1 MKAFAIYRLPHAS
14 QCTLVGQDG
23 MPVSLSSLSD
33 LTGKESGFLISPFSM
48 ADGRAIVL
56 LQPDE
61 VRKLAPD
68 KVAEMD
74 DLPFH
79 SADGKMTVSPCSR
92 ETYHDDFSRFHRA
105 FSATGIQ
112 KLVLARSED
121 FDRKGCHPAEL
132 FARACQCY
140 PEAFVT
146 LFSAPQCGTWLVASP
161 EVLLLR
167 DSVQWHTMALAGTMR
182 YADHLPQWS
191 DKNVREQDYVTRY
204 IKACLDRYSDDVSL
218 TGPYTKRAGGLV
230 HLCTDFSFNLSP
242 DVRLGDVLDAMH
254 PTPAVCGLP
263 KEEALQFILDNESVD
278 RDYYSGF
285 SGPLNLEGQTSF
297 FVSLRCMRIIGDRY
311 RLFAGGGILPESD
324 ESLEWEE
331 TEAKMQTMLSL
342 MG

>member
-1 MKAFAIYRLPHAS
+1 
-14 QCTLVGQDG
+14 

-48 ADGRAIVL
+48 ADGRVIVL

-68 KVAEMD
+68 QVAEID

-79 SADGKMTVSPCSR
+79 SADGKMTASPCSR

-140 PEAFVT
+140 PEAFVA

-204 IKACLDRYSDDVSL
+204 IKACLDCYSDDVSL

-230 HLCTDFSFNLSP
+230 HLCTDFSFNLSS

-263 KEEALQFILDNESVD
+263 KEEALRFILENESVD

-342 MG
+342 IR

>member
-1 MKAFAIYRLPHAS
+1 
-14 QCTLVGQDG
+14 

-48 ADGRAIVL
+48 ADGRVIML

-61 VRKLAPD
+61 VRKLAPGQ
-68 KVAEMD
+68 VAEIV

-79 SADGKMTVSPCSR
+79 SADGKMTASPCSR

-140 PEAFVT
+140 PEAFVA

-230 HLCTDFSFNLSP
+230 HLCTDFSFNLSQ

-263 KEEALQFILDNESVD
+263 KEEALRFILDNESVD

-342 MG
+342 IG

>member
-1 MKAFAIYRLPHAS
+1 
-14 QCTLVGQDG
+14 
-23 MPVSLSSLSD
+23 
-33 LTGKESGFLISPFSM
+33 
-48 ADGRAIVL
+48 
-56 LQPDE
+56 
-61 VRKLAPD
+61 
-68 KVAEMD
+68 
-74 DLPFH
+74 
-79 SADGKMTVSPCSR
+79 MTASPCSR

-121 FDRKGCHPAEL
+121 FAQKGCHPAKL

-140 PEAFVT
+140 PEAFVA

-263 KEEALQFILDNESVD
+263 KEEALRFILDNESVD

-342 MG
+342 IG

>member
-1 MKAFAIYRLPHAS
+1 
-14 QCTLVGQDG
+14 

-79 SADGKMTVSPCSR
+79 SADGKMTASPCSR

-204 IKACLDRYSDDVSL
+204 IKACLDCYSDDVSL
-218 TGPYTKRAGGLV
+218 TGPYTK
-230 HLCTDFSFNLSP
+230 
-242 DVRLGDVLDAMH
+242 
-254 PTPAVCGLP
+254 VCGLP